1 MTTTKIENV
10 ESITANLFSNILRDH
25 WIKQNSNDNNNDND
39 SGISN
44 KNDNNNV
51 AVVTVPK
58 INSISLKKV
67 DHGVLSDVYR
77 VYLDYDEY
85 EYNNKSNKAD
95 DDADNDDATTIKL
108 IKIPA
113 TNWLVKLCRP
123 DLDLSW
129 MCQNETT
136 FYNHVV
142 PSIIT
147 SSIADTAHSTSLPFA
162 FPKFLCG
169 SDQYLILQEVSDV
182 ITYPLM
188 DGCPSD
194 KINFLLRCMAG
205 MHATFWG
212 KSKIISCSFLN
223 SNNNNNNNYNVSLVT
238 TAGMGQRLPPLQKEG
253 LFISSWQETI
263 DYMRLQNELDTDLID
278 FITNLSQKLS
288 TLKLR
293 DIHDSE
299 NIVQLF

>member
-1 MTTTKIENV
+1 MNTTKIDNV
-10 ESITANLFSNILRDH
+10 ESITANLFSDILRDH
-25 WIKQNSNDNNNDND
+25 WIKQNSDTDNDND
-39 SGISN
+39 SEISN
-44 KNDNNNV
+44 YNDNNV
-51 AVVTVPK
+51 AVVVPK

-67 DHGVLSDVYR
+67 EHGVLSDVYR
-77 VYLDYDEY
+77 VHLDYDEP
-85 EYNNKSNKAD
+85 EYTNSKNNQAD
-95 DDADNDDATTIKL
+95 AGDDATIT
-108 IKIPA
+108 KIIIPS
-113 TNWLVKLCRP
+113 TGWLVKICRP

-129 MCQNETT
+129 MCQNEIIFYDHVLSSITT
-136 FYNHVV
+136 TTSSSSS
-142 PSIIT
+142 P
-147 SSIADTAHSTSLPFA
+147 SSIADTTNSLPFT

-169 SDQYLILQEVSDV
+169 SDQYLILQEELDV

-194 KINFLLRCMAG
+194 KIDFLLRCMAG

-212 KSKIISCSFLN
+212 KSNFFDS
-223 SNNNNNNNYNVSLVT
+223 SNNNNVSLVA

-263 DYMRLQNELDTDLID
+263 DYLRLQNELEDTDVID

-293 DIHDSE
+293 NIHDSKYTA
-299 NIVQLF
+299 VYSD